1 MTQAFEINWHTA
13 FEPTVER
20 QDAVW
25 YYGHNLVAT
34 ATLTTENGEQ
44 YSLDIYCDGET
55 KFRIPYKDAD
65 GDFDFTNCAYV
76 RYESDWAEHGVTT
89 DAEMQALLDTLM
101 NEHEYE
107 AHIYNS
113 WFDLYTEIDG
123 VSEHLDSV
131 THEIGDAVSQAEA
144 VLQEVA
150 AHGSWGAYLAH
161 LAA

>member
-1 MTQAFEINWHTA
+1 MTQVFEINWHTA
-13 FEPTVER
+13 FEPTAER

-55 KFRIPYKDAD
+55 KVSLPD
-65 GDFDFTNCAYV
+65 GYPLTYV
-76 RYESDWAEHGVTT
+76 RYADEWETLGVTT
-89 DAEMQALLDTLM
+89 DTEIRDFTDKVIDT
-101 NEHEYE
+101 HG
-107 AHIYNS
+107 HDIWVYNS
-113 WFDLYTEIDG
+113 WFDLYTEING